1 MKSQTTIKITK
12 NDYEKVIDDVLEKCI
27 NDELYKDIGVL
38 TIKLSIGVEFA
49 KKIEDELFKKKRKK
63 VNNMGITIFILG
75 KSGAGNEKEF

>member
-1 MKSQTTIKITK
+1 MNIGRRQEMKSQTTIKITK

-49 KKIEDELFKKKRKK
+49 KKIEDELFKKKKK
-63 VNNMGITIFILG
+63 EGQ
-75 KSGAGNEKEF
+75 

>member
-27 NDELYKDIGVL
+27 NDELYKDIGAL

-49 KKIEDELFKKKRKK
+49 KKIEDELFKKKKK
-63 VNNMGITIFILG
+63 EGQ
-75 KSGAGNEKEF
+75 